1 MNTNIF
7 RDQNNCQLFYIMKQP
22 KLHLSLLLGAALL
35 AAASMPSARAADNN
49 TPTQLTYQGF
59 LTDGNGAPLGNTSP
73 VNKTVIFRIFDT
85 ATAGNIIWSSQQI
98 VTVDKGYFNVL
109 LGEGSQ
115 VGSEPFN
122 ADLSGV
128 FTGTL
133 VSDRYLELTVDGAA
147 LAPRLRFLPAPYS
160 LLARK
165 AMSVDPNFTLVPG
178 NVPQLDASKITTGA
192 LGTDRIPNLDAG
204 KITTGALGTDRIPNL
219 DAGKITTG
227 ALGTD
232 RIPSLDAGK
241 ITTGTLNEARVP
253 RTLPGDLRVGGGIT
267 SPKWKISNVYP
278 YQRIDGGNS
287 PVPLT
292 SDTSTTKLRGDY
304 TSSGGTLKITIILT
318 TQDWPGNT
326 IFSANVNIDST
337 QIGTLST
344 YNNGGALHK
353 TVTGI
358 FTYKPTAG
366 AHNISVT
373 VPSILPIPADFND
386 FGQIFVEEFPF

>member
-1 MNTNIF
+1 MLF
-7 RDQNNCQLFYIMKQP
+7 R
-22 KLHLSLLLGAALL
+22 S
-35 AAASMPSARAADNN
+35 
-49 TPTQLTYQGF
+49 
-59 LTDGNGAPLGNTSP
+59 
-73 VNKTVIFRIFDT
+73 
-85 ATAGNIIWSSQQI
+85 
-98 VTVDKGYFNVL
+98 
-109 LGEGSQ
+109 
-115 VGSEPFN
+115 
-122 ADLSGV
+122 
-128 FTGTL
+128 
-133 VSDRYLELTVDGAA
+133 
-147 LAPRLRFLPAPYS
+147 PYS

-178 NVPQLDASKITTGA
+178 NVPQLDAS
-192 LGTDRIPNLDAG
+192 

>member
-1 MNTNIF
+1 M
-7 RDQNNCQLFYIMKQP
+7 
-22 KLHLSLLLGAALL
+22 
-35 AAASMPSARAADNN
+35 
-49 TPTQLTYQGF
+49 
-59 LTDGNGAPLGNTSP
+59 
-73 VNKTVIFRIFDT
+73 
-85 ATAGNIIWSSQQI
+85 
-98 VTVDKGYFNVL
+98 
-109 LGEGSQ
+109 
-115 VGSEPFN
+115 
-122 ADLSGV
+122 
-128 FTGTL
+128 
-133 VSDRYLELTVDGAA
+133 
-147 LAPRLRFLPAPYS
+147 
-160 LLARK
+160 
-165 AMSVDPNFTLVPG
+165 
-178 NVPQLDASKITTGA
+178 
-192 LGTDRIPNLDAG
+192 DAG

-267 SPKWKISNVYP
+267 SPKWNISNVFE
-278 YQRIDGGNS
+278 YQRLNGGFN
-287 PVPLT
+287 PLT
-292 SDTSTTKLRGDY
+292 SDTSTTKLRGNY

-318 TQDWPGNT
+318 TQDAGNNQ

-373 VPSILPIPADFND
+373 VPSSLAIPADFND